1 MLGFVVIE
9 PEAGLV
15 TVPLGR
21 DDDPDRVLDTVD
33 GLVVVF
39 TEGLATVPETLRLT
53 EPDDWRLTE
62 PDDWLTEPDGWR
74 LTEPD
79 DLVGCLSDAEDELDV
94 VEPLLV
100 CA

>member
-1 MLGFVVIE
+1 MPAGLCTVVLGFVVIE

-21 DDDPDRVLDTVD
+21 DDDPDGVLDTVD

-39 TEGLATVPETLRLT
+39 TEGLATVPETL
-53 EPDDWRLTE
+53 RLTE